1 MNELSV
7 DLDRHFAL
15 GRDVSIT
22 TLHDEQ
28 ISGIILAFDKKTTMI
43 VIQCAS
49 RVLCL
54 NIRNVKSISTSED
67 IENDFPAEF
76 HKKSLSVAKLRDRL
90 EGAIENKKSLAQDT
104 ANHSPTGQKLIESLN
119 RTLRCKWQGSSIV
132 VIDSRV
138 QLNPPYRACDVEILS
153 GGTEQGRDHVAKV
166 INHFYENNP

>member
-7 DLDRHFAL
+7 DLDRYFAL

-28 ISGIILAFDKKTTMI
+28 ISGIVSFKNLIIGRKNQEFFVQKRFFFKCDLLIFFLQILAFDKKTTMI

-76 HKKSLSVAKLRDRL
+76 HKK
-90 EGAIENKKSLAQDT
+90 
-104 ANHSPTGQKLIESLN
+104 
-119 RTLRCKWQGSSIV
+119 C
-132 VIDSRV
+132 
-138 QLNPPYRACDVEILS
+138 
-153 GGTEQGRDHVAKV
+153 
-166 INHFYENNP
+166 